1 MDGHLPT
8 HYHYKSNHFVPNK
21 GVSDSLLAF
30 DFVLK
35 ESLCDSNRVKCL
47 KGHLRHQAVD
57 KGPREKKQASQF
69 LNQHSQTCMC
79 LRTTLGRRE
88 QGGVLSIQILW
99 PHPPRCIPRHHKGQ

>member
-8 HYHYKSNHFVPNK
+8 HYLYKSHHFVPNK

-35 ESLCDSNRVKCL
+35 ESLCDSKRMKCL

-57 KGPREKKQASQF
+57 EGHTEKEKQASQF
-69 LNQHSQTCMC
+69 LNQPLSDFH
-79 LRTTLGRRE
+79 
-88 QGGVLSIQILW
+88 VLEN
-99 PHPPRCIPRHHKGQ
+99 HPG